1 GRGLER
7 SPEGAGLA
15 GLAPVA
21 DPTLVP
27 HLVATAVGVR
37 EAAGQTITSTLTTAL
52 RNRHLLLV
60 LDNCEHLLDACARL
74 VDDLVHSCADVQV
87 LATSREALGLTGEV
101 AWRVP
106 SLSVPA
112 ANQQYT
118 LAELAAN
125 PAVQLIVERA
135 AALRPRFGLTER
147 SASAI
152 AQICRRLDG
161 IPLALELAAAR
172 VQALTPE
179 QIAARLDQ

>member
-1 GRGLER
+1 IPVTSLIGREQELGEVVRRLI
-7 SPEGAGLA
+7 GARLLTLTGIGGWGQTRHPPGEA
-15 GLAPVA
+15 RGVVA
-21 DPTLVP
+21 RHSDGGWV
-27 HLVATAVGVR
+27 VGVGPPPRPPPLPPPVCPPPRGR

-118 LAELAAN
+118 LA
-125 PAVQLIVERA
+125 
-135 AALRPRFGLTER
+135 
-147 SASAI
+147 
-152 AQICRRLDG
+152 
-161 IPLALELAAAR
+161 
-172 VQALTPE
+172 
-179 QIAARLDQ
+179 